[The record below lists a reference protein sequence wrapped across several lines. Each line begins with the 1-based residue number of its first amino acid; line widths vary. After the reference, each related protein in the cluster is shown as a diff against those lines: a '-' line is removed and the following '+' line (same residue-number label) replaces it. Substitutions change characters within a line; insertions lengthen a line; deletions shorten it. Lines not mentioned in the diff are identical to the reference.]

1 MKVIEAIEK
10 AIDFMETVAP
20 GEILSLEEF
29 LAEYKG
35 MLSYQ
40 ELAYGEFLLNT
51 IHDGYDFNSHEET
64 LVQLVK
70 DYPSDAELGQA
81 VRKLYNRV

>member
-1 MKVIEAIEK
+1 
-10 AIDFMETVAP
+10 MEL
-20 GEILSLEEF
+20 EFILLPEWLKRRKIKTERRCQSWYCQLQEF
-29 LAEYKG
+29 LIVIRDIIKIP
-35 MLSYQ
+35 
-40 ELAYGEFLLNT
+40 EFNFS
-51 IHDGYDFNSHEET
+51 HFNSHEET